1 MSVDDKGERQAEFYA
16 AAQMGGDVALSMV
29 QVGIIGVAGALLAV
43 QFKSGKAEYGIYIS
57 IALSLL
63 IFFSIIKNLEMIV
76 RMVRTIGDYIS
87 MDTVYIGTLLKMLGI
102 TYIAEFSSS
111 ICKDAGYQ
119 TIAGQIE
126 IFGKLAVL
134 VLSMPILMALL
145 DTVKGFLS

>member
-1 MSVDDKGERQAEFYA
+1 MLRGE
-16 AAQMGGDVALSMV
+16 MKVVSMV

-63 IFFSIIKNLEMIV
+63 IFFSILRYLETII

-119 TIAGQIE
+119 AIAGQIE

-145 DTVKGFLS
+145 DAVKGFLS

>member
-1 MSVDDKGERQAEFYA
+1 MSIDDKSERQAEFYA
-16 AAQMGGDVALSMV
+16 VQIGGDVTLSMV

-87 MDTVYIGTLLKMLGI
+87 MDTVYIGTLFKMLGI

-145 DTVKGFLS
+145 DTVKGFLL